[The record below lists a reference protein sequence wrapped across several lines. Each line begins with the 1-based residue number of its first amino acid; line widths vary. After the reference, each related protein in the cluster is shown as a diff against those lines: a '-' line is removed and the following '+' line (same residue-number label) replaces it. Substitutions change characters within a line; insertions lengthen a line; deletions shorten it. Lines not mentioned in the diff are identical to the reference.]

1 MILVAVNQ
9 ARAVR
14 VAELMND
21 YRTLLLHISQ
31 QQADASPEEYHEEG
45 FTVLRECHAAAQRL
59 LSANYH
65 PCPVTGTGNA
75 ETEKAELQRY
85 ADAFFPTV
93 ALSTIARNMTRTHP
107 NLDFR
112 VIIDSSTR
120 RFQAHKIYL
129 RAAAARRW
137 TMTRTNIL
145 RGQRPTSAHGP
156 ALKAAHVTLRQE
168 LARVTDHHVVSD
180 LRAADLRA
188 GHWLDD
194 DPSLDTIQRWS
205 QGR

>member
-1 MILVAVNQ
+1 MMILVAVNQ

-45 FTVLRECHAAAQRL
+45 FTVLRECHTAAQRL

-85 ADAFFPTV
+85 AAALFPQ
-93 ALSTIARNMTRTHP
+93 LH
-107 NLDFR
+107 L
-112 VIIDSSTR
+112 
-120 RFQAHKIYL
+120 QQL
-129 RAAAARRW
+129 
-137 TMTRTNIL
+137 
-145 RGQRPTSAHGP
+145 
-156 ALKAAHVTLRQE
+156 
-168 LARVTDHHVVSD
+168 LA
-180 LRAADLRA
+180 
-188 GHWLDD
+188 
-194 DPSLDTIQRWS
+194 I
-205 QGR
+205 